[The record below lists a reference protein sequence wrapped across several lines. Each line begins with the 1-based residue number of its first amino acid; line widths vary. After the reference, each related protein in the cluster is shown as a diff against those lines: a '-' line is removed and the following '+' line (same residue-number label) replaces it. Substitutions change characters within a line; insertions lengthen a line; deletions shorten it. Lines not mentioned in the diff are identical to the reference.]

1 MLEIG
6 NYDDAVRKFYKTLKI
21 TQLPVS
27 SWDFYA
33 LNFDKAC
40 ATANDISSLC
50 KISKENSWAFDQS
63 IFTEELQE
71 KEHVIVVT
79 DAKLNIVYA
88 TNNIWKMNGYRP
100 EQIIGNKP
108 KMFQGEET
116 CQQSLK
122 LISTAIKEERSFE
135 TIVTNYRQDGS
146 TYKCWIHGQPIFDKK
161 GKVINFIAF
170 EREVA

>member
-1 MLEIG
+1 MDIG
-6 NYDDAVRKFYKTLKI
+6 NYDDAARKFYKTLKI

-33 LNFDKAC
+33 PNFDTFC
-40 ATANDISSLC
+40 DTANDITSLS
-50 KISKENSWAFDQS
+50 KIAKENSWVFDS
-63 IFTEELQE
+63 NLFEEELQE

-100 EQIIGNKP
+100 EQLIGNKP
-108 KMFQGEET
+108 NMFQGKET
-116 CQQSLK
+116 CKKSLEI
-122 LISTAIKEERSFE
+122 ISTAIKAERSFE
-135 TIVTNYRQDGS
+135 TTVTNYRQDGT
-146 TYKCWIHGQPIFDKK
+146 TYNCWIHGQPIFDKT